1 MFVVEL
7 ENEKVVILFG
17 LSMLEIRV
25 SDILWEGLFLYKRF
39 EWLFFVIKEMLI
51 KFFFVFIFFL
61 WLIDFC
67 CLCVRLE
74 EILIYKFDEEFSK

>member
-1 MFVVEL
+1 MVMFVVEL

-39 EWLFFVIKEMLI
+39 E
-51 KFFFVFIFFL
+51 
-61 WLIDFC
+61 
-67 CLCVRLE
+67 
-74 EILIYKFDEEFSK
+74 